1 MGRERERE
9 LGALSLKFAD
19 IITRAHA
26 CADGWACRVLFDS
39 EAPVADFG
47 KLQLCES
54 VRAVLM
60 HQDYEIDLGPAP
72 SMGTLSSW
80 LVETADWDLGLDLF
94 RHFGN
99 AAPECPDFTGIASL
113 SVFFMRLPSC
123 FRAGVAQTKEGVF
136 DRASLSESSFSPA
149 P

>member
-1 MGRERERE
+1 M
-9 LGALSLKFAD
+9 
-19 IITRAHA
+19 
-26 CADGWACRVLFDS
+26 LFDS

-60 HQDYEIDLGPAP
+60 HQDYEIDLGQAP
-72 SMGTLSSW
+72 SMAALSSW

-99 AAPECPDFTGIASL
+99 AAPECPDFTGTVYGFSYKCMPSL
-113 SVFFMRLPSC
+113 IVYRSSSPS
-123 FRAGVAQTKEGVF
+123 
-136 DRASLSESSFSPA
+136 
-149 P
+149 